1 MESTNKLKLVLAS
14 ASPRREEILKNLN
27 LKFTIVPAKIDES
40 EFTSSDPIEMVE
52 NLSVKKAEAVA
63 SLVED
68 ALVIAADT
76 IVVLGDEILGKPG
89 SQPAARQMLKQLSN
103 QEHYVMTGVSV
114 LNSQT
119 GEIETAHEI
128 TKVKMMELSQ
138 QEIEEYVSTGEPM
151 DKAGAY
157 AIQGLGALFIE
168 EIIGS
173 HYSVVG
179 LPVNQLFKILRKFNY
194 GIL

>member
-40 EFTSSDPIEMVE
+40 EFISSDPVEMVE

>member
-40 EFTSSDPIEMVE
+40 EFTSSDPVEMVE

-89 SQPAARQMLKQLSN
+89 SQPAARQMLKQLSD

>member
-40 EFTSSDPIEMVE
+40 EFTSSDPVEMVE